1 MGRPYWRDLRGSM
14 WLAKISPNPEDSRE
28 PASKVETQSRHD
40 PQTFGHPRSSL
51 KNKIAEERFQGRWR
65 SLKTLRALSH
75 RSESAVLLC
84 ESAVL
89 AMCPAARAR
98 AARFYCSYQ
107 LSIPS

>member
-1 MGRPYWRDLRGSM
+1 VASQKVTSVVRPDFEG
-14 WLAKISPNPEDSRE
+14 A
-28 PASKVETQSRHD
+28 ATQSRHD

>member
-1 MGRPYWRDLRGSM
+1 MAGMLPFESPSVLDSADSLQFPLR
-14 WLAKISPNPEDSRE
+14 LHVQPR
-28 PASKVETQSRHD
+28 TQSRHD